1 VRMERHADVQI
12 VAKAVQHLIDPKR
25 LVIRPPTVLA
35 DQFSLR
41 APEKS
46 SQGPHNPA

>member
-1 VRMERHADVQI
+1 MRMQRHDNVQI
-12 VAKAVQHLIDPKR
+12 VAKAVQHLIDPDR

-46 SQGPHNPA
+46 SQ